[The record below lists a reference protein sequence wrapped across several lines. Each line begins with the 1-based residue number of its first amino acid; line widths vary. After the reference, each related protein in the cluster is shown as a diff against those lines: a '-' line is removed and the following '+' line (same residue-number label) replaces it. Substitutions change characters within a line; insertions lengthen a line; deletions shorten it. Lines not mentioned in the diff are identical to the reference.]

1 VKRYTWND
9 PVMGELTA
17 GPEALDDFILMKA
30 DGLPTYNFAHIVDDA
45 EMGVTHVIR
54 GLEYI
59 SSIPRYLSLYEAL
72 ELPVPVL
79 ACLPHVMAPDGK
91 KKLGKRDGAKS
102 VTDYRTDG
110 ILPETM
116 LNFLA
121 SLGWNDGTEQEIF
134 TREELIAK
142 GTDYPSLAIAE
153 AYALDRM
160 ILYKKFFIPALAA
173 GKTIISDRS
182 VSTSLVYQTI
192 SDPTITYEIIR
203 TLPGNAVALSC
214 PPTDLILFQI
224 DPEVGLAR
232 LASRFDKNDNAIFEE
247 ADFQKKAYA
256 KFMGS
261 EFQAIFKDL
270 GTDIHYLAADAEPAI
285 IQAKSMDLL
294 KKILS
299 SQL

>member
-1 VKRYTWND
+1 
-9 PVMGELTA
+9 
-17 GPEALDDFILMKA
+17 
-30 DGLPTYNFAHIVDDA
+30 
-45 EMGVTHVIR
+45 
-54 GLEYI
+54 
-59 SSIPRYLSLYEAL
+59 
-72 ELPVPVL
+72 VL
-79 ACLPHVMAPDGK
+79 
-91 KKLGKRDGAKS
+91 
-102 VTDYRTDG
+102 
-110 ILPETM
+110 
-116 LNFLA
+116 
-121 SLGWNDGTEQEIF
+121 
-134 TREELIAK
+134 REELIAK